1 MPLNMDIVLGY
12 FDFKAVVFYN
22 WSNMALAELHVNGL
36 LQTVLPPVR

>member
-22 WSNMALAELHVNGL
+22 TALAELHVNGL